1 MLSVDRA
8 NNIKQ
13 ILSKQNSVTVSE
25 LSLMFGVSGETIRRD
40 LQKLSSE
47 DPMIVRVHGGAYRLT
62 PDGDPPYNF
71 RQSSRIEEK
80 KRIAAKCF
88 EKISDG
94 DFLFLDSSTTTLY
107 LSKLIAASG
116 YNLTVITN
124 SLGVLNELCSRESI
138 RMIALGGKY
147 TDKSHS
153 FVGGNT
159 LSELSG
165 LFAGK
170 AFVSC
175 SGLDMAFGLTHS
187 NEEEAAIRKAML
199 MNSKERYMLIDS
211 NKFGRC
217 KTHGIIPMDNVDA
230 VFTDSL
236 PDDRWLNFFAK
247 CGVELHI
254 CE

>member
-138 RMIALGGKY
+138 RMPSRIVK
-147 TDKSHS
+147 T
-153 FVGGNT
+153 T
-159 LSELSG
+159 LRL
-165 LFAGK
+165 
-170 AFVSC
+170 
-175 SGLDMAFGLTHS
+175 
-187 NEEEAAIRKAML
+187 
-199 MNSKERYMLIDS
+199 
-211 NKFGRC
+211 
-217 KTHGIIPMDNVDA
+217 
-230 VFTDSL
+230 
-236 PDDRWLNFFAK
+236 
-247 CGVELHI
+247 
-254 CE
+254 